1 MLLADSRTARVL
13 VTVLLFALALGFL
26 YVARATLIAFLFAIF
41 FAYLMSPLVNR
52 LESLLRGRVRAIAAI
67 YALLLAL
74 VVVFFVV
81 VGPKV
86 THEGARLGKALP
98 DLLSQLSSGEVAKQ
112 LGLEHGWS
120 KTSTDVVQSFL
131 VSHSDEITQ
140 LAQRIGL
147 RVADVAKQAW
157 LFVVVPLLS
166 IFFLKD
172 GRSFSDFLLSAIQ
185 SRPQRE
191 FLENVL
197 NDLNQ
202 MLAHF
207 IRAQLT
213 LAALTLVMYSAFLG
227 IMGVPYALV
236 LGTLGGLLEFIPVV
250 GPLAA
255 ALVIVSVA
263 LLLSYKH
270 WLILIIFL
278 GIWRLVQDYVSSP
291 RIMGES
297 MELHPLAAIFGVM
310 AGGEVAG
317 ILGVYLS
324 IPVMAS
330 SAHRVP
336 PLAPVCRKEKVRSA
350 HRISLPCARDPSSV
364 VALAVRRTALPPRS
378 GKRIQPAAL
387 AVGGIENAQAPERA
401 EENRHKATGRGAPDM
416 CPPHRSL
423 LLSRTGSGHL
433 VHRDFAQ
440 KFRCG
445 FRQNRVDEHSRPQLE
460 PGHARQPRNHA
471 DVPVKVPGPGIF
483 GRTAAH
489 REIQVRI
496 SQAHIDLRQQSAQ
509 HARQV
514 VHFHFRDVAEAGH
527 VAQRKNVRG
536 KGRG

>member
-1 MLLADSRTARVL
+1 MLLADARTARVL

-52 LESLLRGRVRAIAAI
+52 LEKLLHGRVLAIAVIYSLLLV
-67 YALLLAL
+67 L

-86 THEGARLGKALP
+86 TREGARLGQSLP
-98 DLLSQLSSGEVAKQ
+98 DLLTRLRSGDLTEK
-112 LGLEHGWS
+112 LGKEHGWS
-120 KTSTDVVQSFL
+120 NATSVFVQSFL
-131 VSHSDEITQ
+131 NNHGDDITQ
-140 LAQRIGL
+140 LAQRVGL

-157 LFVVVPLLS
+157 LFFVVPLLS

-172 GRSFSDFLLSAIQ
+172 GRAFSDFLLAAIQ

-213 LAALTLVMYSAFLG
+213 LAALTLVMYSVFLA
-227 IMGVPYALV
+227 IMRVPYALV
-236 LGTLGGLLEFIPVV
+236 LGTLGGVLEFIPVV

-270 WLILIIFL
+270 WLILVVFL
-278 GIWRLVQDYVSSP
+278 GSWRLIQDYVSSP

-317 ILGVYLS
+317 ILGIYLS

-330 SAHRVP
+330 LRIVLRRWRLYAEKKKFG
-336 PLAPVCRKEKVRSA
+336 PLSEYP
-350 HRISLPCARDPSSV
+350 
-364 VALAVRRTALPPRS
+364 
-378 GKRIQPAAL
+378 
-387 AVGGIENAQAPERA
+387 
-401 EENRHKATGRGAPDM
+401 
-416 CPPHRSL
+416 
-423 LLSRTGSGHL
+423 
-433 VHRDFAQ
+433 F
-440 KFRCG
+440 
-445 FRQNRVDEHSRPQLE
+445 RPQE
-460 PGHARQPRNHA
+460 
-471 DVPVKVPGPGIF
+471 
-483 GRTAAH
+483 TH
-489 REIQVRI
+489 RP
-496 SQAHIDLRQQSAQ
+496 
-509 HARQV
+509 
-514 VHFHFRDVAEAGH
+514 
-527 VAQRKNVRG
+527 
-536 KGRG
+536 

>member
-52 LESLLRGRVRAIAAI
+52 LESLLRGRVRAIAVI

-86 THEGARLGKALP
+86 THEGARLGQALP
-98 DLLSQLSSGEVAKQ
+98 DLLTQLSSGEIAKQ

-120 KTSTDVVQSFL
+120 KTSTEVVQSFL

-157 LFVVVPLLS
+157 LFFVVPLLS

-227 IMGVPYALV
+227 VMGVPYALV
-236 LGTLGGLLEFIPVV
+236 LGTIGRSPGIRSRGRP
-250 GPLAA
+250 ARR

-263 LLLSYKH
+263 LLHELQALADPDHLSRD
-270 WLILIIFL
+270 LA
-278 GIWRLVQDYVSSP
+278 
-291 RIMGES
+291 
-297 MELHPLAAIFGVM
+297 LAAGLRFFSSHHGREHGTASFGRDLRRH
-310 AGGEVAG
+310 GRRRGRRHPG
-317 ILGVYLS
+317 RLS
-324 IPVMAS
+324 FHSRDGQLCAS
-330 SAHRVP
+330 SSAAGASMPKRKSS
-336 PLAPVCRKEKVRSA
+336 APSPNIPSARKRPIVRS
-350 HRISLPCARDPSSV
+350 RT
-364 VALAVRRTALPPRS
+364 RR
-378 GKRIQPAAL
+378 
-387 AVGGIENAQAPERA
+387 
-401 EENRHKATGRGAPDM
+401 
-416 CPPHRSL
+416 
-423 LLSRTGSGHL
+423 
-433 VHRDFAQ
+433 
-440 KFRCG
+440 
-445 FRQNRVDEHSRPQLE
+445 
-460 PGHARQPRNHA
+460 
-471 DVPVKVPGPGIF
+471 
-483 GRTAAH
+483 
-489 REIQVRI
+489 
-496 SQAHIDLRQQSAQ
+496 
-509 HARQV
+509 
-514 VHFHFRDVAEAGH
+514 
-527 VAQRKNVRG
+527 
-536 KGRG
+536 